1 VLAAVAVAVEKERIM
16 ERFNSRMP
24 YRAVARQAGLELLRQ
39 GRAAALALALVAP
52 AVLASEQQRFASP
65 EEAAEAFGNAV
76 LTSDEDAMKAMLGP
90 DMRRYIPPVDQEI
103 TLRFIQA
110 WAKSHRVVAGGDDKA
125 LIEVGGDGWTMP
137 IPIVKAG
144 ASWRFDVKAGAE
156 EMRVRRIGRNER
168 AARQVVLAIFDAQR
182 EYAAQDA
189 DGDGLLEYA
198 PKLASAPGKKDGLYW
213 LTGPG
218 EEPSPLGELIAEA
231 RAKGSVRGGGYHGY
245 RYRILTAQGAHAQGG
260 AFDYRVKGH
269 MIGGFAVVAWPV
281 TYGETGVMTFM
292 VNHDGVVYEKDL
304 GPKTADR
311 VRAMQRFDPDNSWK
325 AEGDPS

>member
-1 VLAAVAVAVEKERIM
+1 MID
-16 ERFNSRMP
+16 RFSTGMP
-24 YRAVARQAGLELLRQ
+24 YRAAARRAGLGAQRRGL
-39 GRAAALALALVAP
+39 AVVLALALVMP
-52 AVLASEQQRFASP
+52 AALASEQQRFASP
-65 EEAAEAFGNAV
+65 EEAAEAFGSAV
-76 LTSDEDAMKAMLGP
+76 MTSDSDAMRAILGP
-90 DMRRYIPPVDQEI
+90 DLRRYIPQPDREI
-103 TLRFIQA
+103 TLRFLEA
-110 WAKSHRVVAGGDDKA
+110 WAKSHRVVSAGEDKA
-125 LIEVGGDGWTMP
+125 LLEVGADGWTLP

-144 ASWRFDVKAGAE
+144 AGWRFDVKAGAE
-156 EMRVRRIGRNER
+156 EMRVRRIGRNEL

-213 LTGPG
+213 PTGPG

-245 RYRILTAQGAHAQGG
+245 RYRILTAQGPHAPGG

-304 GPKTADR
+304 GPQTAGG
-311 VRAMQRFDPDNSWK
+311 VRAMQRFDPDKSWK

>member
-1 VLAAVAVAVEKERIM
+1 MMDRFSTGMSFRAAI
-16 ERFNSRMP
+16 
-24 YRAVARQAGLELLRQ
+24 RQAGFEFRRRGL
-39 GRAAALALALVAP
+39 AAALSLALVAT
-52 AVLASEQQRFASP
+52 AALAGEQQRFASP
-65 EEAAEAFGNAV
+65 EAAAEAFGNAV
-76 LTSDEDAMKAMLGP
+76 LTSDNDAMRAMLGP
-90 DMRRYIPPVDQEI
+90 EMRRYIPPVDQEI

-110 WAKSHRVVAGGDDKA
+110 WAKSHRVVAAGDDKA

-137 IPIVKAG
+137 IPIVKVG
-144 ASWRFDVKAGAE
+144 ASWRFDVEAGAE

-182 EYAAQDA
+182 EYAVQDA

-213 LTGPG
+213 PTGPG

-245 RYRILTAQGAHAQGG
+245 RYRVLTAQGPHAPGG
-260 AFDYRVKGH
+260 AFDYLVKGH

-292 VNHDGVVYEKDL
+292 VNHGGVVYEKDL
-304 GPKTADR
+304 GPQTADR
-311 VRAMQRFDPDNSWK
+311 VRAMQRFDPDNTWK